1 MAGGLKIVGLVH
13 GFAAVVG
20 VALALVL
27 APTPSVAQILD
38 PPGGRPEPRRP
49 ASLLRPTL
57 PDDTGGLTEEDRR
70 AFDSGQFGPNEMAPA
85 AQAAVGAAEDGVVDP
100 GDEFSQVV
108 DPAVMEEAAAEAG
121 ITVGEGATLQGE
133 EAALRRS
140 PPQDGDPVPVIEEAA
155 PQDGNIEVGDRAIGA
170 AVSEDITEAD
180 IRSPEDIRVFA
191 GESGGYDPFL
201 LQADE
206 INPVFSPS
214 TFQGFAF
221 DPFPPIGTKIGSFVL
236 FTALESDY
244 DYNSNLFAS
253 PEGVGDSSLE
263 VRPSARLAS
272 NWSRHALEL
281 RASGDLSFHDRYA
294 SEDDRAYLVE
304 GLGRLDVTSDTNLQG
319 LIAHE
324 YGQESRSAINAE
336 SAGTRP
342 NIDVTRFRGAF
353 NHTFNRL
360 SVQLRGNIIDTSYST
375 NIFDGQVQSNADR
388 DYTLYEQAIR
398 PRWEF
403 SPYLFAFA
411 DIAFN
416 QRDYNIAAF
425 TDGILRSSTGERYRA
440 GVSFG
445 DVSQILRGTISLG
458 YGHQELDNHLL
469 PPVDGLL
476 IDSDL
481 AWLITPVTVLQ
492 VTASSEVA
500 ETTTADSP
508 GVMER
513 NYGLELRHSF
523 TKYFVGTAGLGYMT
537 RNFVGT
543 DISDEQFSAGVG
555 TEYYM
560 NPWAV
565 LFTRYQ
571 HTDFQSSQPQSSYL
585 VDEVQAGLRL
595 RH

>member
-1 MAGGLKIVGLVH
+1 MGASLAGGRKIVGFVH

-20 VALALVL
+20 VALVL
-27 APTPSVAQILD
+27 APAPSVAQILD
-38 PPGGRPEPRRP
+38 PPGWHPEPRRP
-49 ASLLRPTL
+49 PPLLRPTL

-70 AFDSGQFGPNEMAPA
+70 AFDAGQFGPNEMAPA
-85 AQAAVGAAEDGVVDP
+85 TQAAVGAAEDGVIDA
-100 GDEFSQVV
+100 GDEFSQIV
-108 DPAVMEEAAAEAG
+108 DPAVVEEAAAEAG
-121 ITVGEGATLQGE
+121 ITIGDE
-133 EAALRRS
+133 EPAPRRG

-155 PQDGNIEVGDRAIGA
+155 VQDGTIELGDRTVGA
-170 AVSEDITEAD
+170 EAAEDITEAD

-221 DPFPPIGTKIGSFVL
+221 DPFPPIGTKIGSFLL

-253 PEGVGDSSLE
+253 PEAVGDSALE

-272 NWSRHALEL
+272 SWSRHALEV

-324 YGQESRSAINAE
+324 FGQESRSAINAE

-342 NIDVTRFRGAF
+342 NIEVTRYRGAF

-360 SVQLRGNIIDTSYST
+360 SVQLRGNIIDTSYSS

-416 QRDYNIAAF
+416 QRDYSIAAF
-425 TDGILRSSTGERYRA
+425 SDGILRSSTGERYRA

-445 DVSQILRGTISLG
+445 DVSQVLRGTFSLG
-458 YGHQELDNHLL
+458 YGHQEIDNHLL
-469 PPVDGLL
+469 PAVDGLL

-481 AWLITPVTVLQ
+481 AWLITPLTVLQ
-492 VTASSEVA
+492 FTASSEVA
-500 ETTTADSP
+500 ETTTTDSP

-523 TKYFVGTAGLGYMT
+523 TRYFVGSAGLGYMT

-543 DISDEQFSAGVG
+543 DINEEQFSAGVG
-555 TEYYM
+555 SEYYL

-565 LFTRYQ
+565 LFARYQ
-571 HTDFQSSQPQSSYL
+571 HTDFQSSLPQASYTL
-585 VDEVQAGLRL
+585 EEVQAGVRL

>member
-1 MAGGLKIVGLVH
+1 MGASLAGGRKIVGFVH

-20 VALALVL
+20 VALVL
-27 APTPSVAQILD
+27 APAPSVAQILD
-38 PPGGRPEPRRP
+38 PPGWRPEPRRP
-49 ASLLRPTL
+49 PPLLRPTL

-85 AQAAVGAAEDGVVDP
+85 AQAAAGAAEDGVIDA

-108 DPAVMEEAAAEAG
+108 DPAAMEEAAAEAG
-121 ITVGEGATLQGE
+121 ITIGDE
-133 EAALRRS
+133 EPAPRRG

-155 PQDGNIEVGDRAIGA
+155 VQDGTIELGDRTVGA
-170 AVSEDITEAD
+170 EAAEDITEAD

-221 DPFPPIGTKIGSFVL
+221 DPFPAIGTKIGSFLL

-253 PEGVGDSSLE
+253 PEAVGDSALE

-272 NWSRHALEL
+272 NWSRHALEV
-281 RASGDLSFHDRYA
+281 RASGDLSFHDRYS

-324 YGQESRSAINAE
+324 FGQESRSAINAE

-342 NIDVTRFRGAF
+342 NIEVTRYRGAF

-360 SVQLRGNIIDTSYST
+360 SVQLRGNIIDTSYSS

-416 QRDYNIAAF
+416 QRDYSIAAF
-425 TDGILRSSTGERYRA
+425 SDGILRSSTGERYRA

-445 DVSQILRGTISLG
+445 DVSQVLRGTFSLG
-458 YGHQELDNHLL
+458 YGHQEIDNHLL

-481 AWLITPVTVLQ
+481 AWLITPLTVLQ
-492 VTASSEVA
+492 FTASSEVA
-500 ETTTADSP
+500 ETTTTDSP

-513 NYGLELRHSF
+513 TYGLELRHSF
-523 TKYFVGTAGLGYMT
+523 TRYLVGSAGLGYMT

-543 DISDEQFSAGVG
+543 DINEEQFSAGVG
-555 TEYYM
+555 SEYYL

-565 LFTRYQ
+565 LFARYQ
-571 HTDFQSSQPQSSYL
+571 HTDFQSSLPQASYTL
-585 VDEVQAGLRL
+585 EEVQAGIRL